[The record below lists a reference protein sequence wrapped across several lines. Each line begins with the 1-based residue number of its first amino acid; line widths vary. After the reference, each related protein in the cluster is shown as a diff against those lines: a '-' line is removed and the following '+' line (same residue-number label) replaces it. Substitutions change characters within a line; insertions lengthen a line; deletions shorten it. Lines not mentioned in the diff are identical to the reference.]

1 MKTFKLALA
10 GTALAGVLTTSAI
23 AGECSF
29 SGFYLGAQLGAGTTN
44 TKATEPAT
52 PVNNKFA
59 ATGVIG
65 GLHAGYGKHFPN
77 RLYVGLE
84 AYGNLSGNNENHT
97 VANIVSKTQRN
108 NSFGL
113 ALRPG
118 VVFGNALFYAKI
130 GIESANFKYSRTN
143 TFPAAAAASASN
155 SGRRTGF
162 VPGLG
167 VAFHATDHVILG
179 VEVTHTFYNS
189 RNLVTPAAA
198 GIPARTY
205 KLQPQATDFFG
216 RVSYKW

>member
-10 GTALAGVLTTSAI
+10 GTALVGALATSAM

-29 SGFYLGAQLGAGTTN
+29 SGFYLGGQLGAGTTN
-44 TKATEPAT
+44 TDVKQSTI
-52 PVNNKFA
+52 PVRSKFA

-77 RLYVGLE
+77 RFYIGLE
-84 AYGNLSGNNENHT
+84 AYGNLSGNKGSHDVGNRNWK
-97 VANIVSKTQRN
+97 SQRN

-118 VVFGNALFYAKI
+118 VVFGNALVYAKI
-130 GIESANFKYSRTN
+130 GIESANFKYSLSDGAHATLKAN
-143 TFPAAAAASASN
+143 N
-155 SGRRTGF
+155 SSRRTGF

-167 VAFHATDHVILG
+167 VAFHATDHVIVG
-179 VEVTHTFYNS
+179 VEATHTFYNS
-189 RNLVTPAAA
+189 RNLATPAVAA
-198 GIPARTY
+198 PAIAARTY
-205 KLQPQATDFFG
+205 KMQSQATDFFA